1 MTVMTINKG
10 MGMVAKISSPSSSS
24 SPYVWAG
31 MQGSPFQRAL
41 PAGEL
46 SADSRG
52 SAPPGASARSSGKML
67 PASPS
72 ESATASFDGRRLSKV
87 LLRLLSQKV
96 TKAAADAAQ
105 GKDVI

>member
-1 MTVMTINKG
+1 MNELSHICG
-10 MGMVAKISSPSSSS
+10 SERYEACADDS
-24 SPYVWAG
+24 AG

-52 SAPPGASARSSGKML
+52 SAPPGALDRYRGKML

-87 LLRLLSQKV
+87 LLRYFRRK
-96 TKAAADAAQ
+96 
-105 GKDVI
+105 